1 MSAMPSSQRAVISVG
16 PGELAL
22 KEGLPVPNVE
32 DDMTLVKTKCVA
44 LNPADYKMSDFSS
57 SASGAIYGN
66 DFSGIIT
73 SVPGSSLRNR
83 LNVGDRV
90 CGMVFGADQ
99 KCPNN
104 GAFAE
109 YVAATGDLLVKIP
122 QEMSFEDAAT
132 IGVGTT
138 TAGLALYQ
146 SLGLPMP
153 DKPASK
159 PFHVLVYG
167 GSTATGTI
175 AIQLVK
181 LCVLARSV
189 STEFFSNAKNTDPVP
204 FLSQLAHRK
213 ALCWSSHEARQRCST
228 TIALLVQLI
237 SENTPE
243 TRSGMCWIAL
253 LTRKR

>member
-1 MSAMPSSQRAVISVG
+1 MATIPSSQRAVISVG

-22 KEGLPVPNVE
+22 KEGLPIPNVE
-32 DDMTLVKTKCVA
+32 DDMVLVKTKCVA

-57 SASGAIYGN
+57 STSGAIYGN

-73 SVPGSSLRNR
+73 SAPGSSVRNY
-83 LNVGDRV
+83 LNIGDRV
-90 CGMVFGADQ
+90 CGMAFGANH

-132 IGVGTT
+132 IGVGIT

-153 DKPASK
+153 DKPSSK

-175 AIQLVK
+175 AIQLLK
-181 LCVLARSV
+181 LCVLARSD
-189 STEFFSNAKNTDPVP
+189 STGVFSNSMNVGPAP
-204 FLSQLAHRK
+204 FLSQRAHRIT
-213 ALCWSSHEARQRCST
+213 LRWSSPEARQRCST
-228 TIALLVQLI
+228 TIALLARPI
-237 SENTPE
+237 SGNTPE
-243 TRSGMCWIAL
+243 TRSGMW
-253 LTRKR
+253 